1 MTTSLTKNDEFLQTG
16 LWVLTSNQPTKVFNL
31 DDTLN
36 KGVDKNLY
44 NFNLLFLLNGKDNFT
59 NYDKKD
65 PPQKME

>member
-16 LWVLTSNQPTKVFNL
+16 LWVLTSNQPKKVFNL

-36 KGVDKNLY
+36 KGVDKNLR

-59 NYDKKD
+59 NYDKTD
-65 PPQKME
+65 PPQP

>member
-16 LWVLTSNQPTKVFNL
+16 LWVLPTKVFNL

-36 KGVDKNLY
+36 KGADKNLY

-59 NYDKKD
+59 SYDKTD
-65 PPQKME
+65 PP